1 MGKTWCVSVLAL
13 LLVLFGTMATA
24 ATIRVPTTQPTI
36 QAAIN
41 AAVDGD
47 LILIADGTYAGAGN
61 TMIDFLGK
69 EIVVRSEHGARNCII
84 DSTGADWGFYF
95 HTGETASS
103 ELRGVTIQ
111 NASLAGIYLDA
122 DAAPTISTCV
132 IQTNSGDGIHAYS
145 SAAVIDNCL
154 ITGNSGNGLYALSA
168 SLTLSNSEISD
179 NSLAGIACDSASP
192 LISATIISGNTT
204 GGLISDA
211 ASPEVSDSL
220 ITGNSGSGLV
230 FLNGG
235 APIFTRCVIEA
246 NTASSGY
253 PGGGVTCIQSSPS
266 FTQCVISSNT
276 GGDGGGVYMRH
287 AAPTFANCTITGNT
301 SVLGGG
307 VFCDYATPL
316 FTASRIDSNSGSGI
330 YSRNFSSP
338 ALHNCILSD
347 NAPGTGVSGGGIHA
361 LSSST
366 VTVFNSTIADNLGYG
381 IYGSYAHLTITNSIL
396 WGNVGSLVAAN
407 GTDNVNF
414 SLIQGGY
421 RGLGNISRNPL
432 FIDADNGVYRIGT
445 LSPCLNAGQTLAWAG
460 VVTDITGAARPLAGV
475 YDIGAYEGTTTPL
488 TSQIAASPV
497 LTVTDN
503 APEVTVSWTTT
514 AQADGYLLF
523 YAPYPAAT
531 PIGELEMGAL
541 TELTVTLPETQAYY
555 VAVRAYNSAGQS
567 EFSNIDIAGTH

>member
-1 MGKTWCVSVLAL
+1 MGKIWCGGVLAL
-13 LLVLFGTMATA
+13 LVILSGTFASA
-24 ATIRVPTTQPTI
+24 ATIRVPTTKPTI
-36 QAAIN
+36 QAAIT

-69 EIVVRSEHGARNCII
+69 KIVVRSEHGARNCII

-111 NASLAGIYLDA
+111 SASLAGIYLDDNA
-122 DAAPTISTCV
+122 SPTISTCV
-132 IQTNSGDGIHAYS
+132 IQTNIGDGIHAYA

-154 ITGNSGNGLYALSA
+154 ITGNSGNGLYVLAA
-168 SLTLSNSEISD
+168 SLTVSNSEISS

-192 LISATIISGNTT
+192 VISATIISGNTT

-235 APIFTRCVIEA
+235 TPVFSRCVIEA
-246 NTASSGY
+246 NTASSVY
-253 PGGGVTCIQSSPS
+253 PGGGITCIQSSPRFEYS
-266 FTQCVISSNT
+266 VISSNA
-276 GGDGGGVYMRH
+276 GGDGGGVYLRH

-307 VFCDYATPL
+307 VFCDYATPQ

-330 YSRNFSSP
+330 YSRNFS
-338 ALHNCILSD
+338 ALGLHNCILS
-347 NAPGTGVSGGGIHA
+347 NNTPATGINGGGIHA

-366 VTVFNSTIADNLGYG
+366 VTAFNCTIAGNHGYG
-381 IYGSYAHLTITNSIL
+381 IYGNYAYLTVTNSIL
-396 WGNVGSLVAAN
+396 WGNTRSLVATN
-407 GTDNVNF
+407 GTDNVNY
-414 SLIQGGY
+414 SLVQGGY
-421 RGLGNISRNPL
+421 RGLGNISRDPL

-445 LSPCLNAGQTLAWAG
+445 MSPCLNAGQTLAWAG
-460 VVTDITGAARPLAGV
+460 VVTDITGAARPLAGA

-488 TSQIAASPV
+488 TSQIPASPV

-523 YAPYPAAT
+523 YAPYPGAS
-531 PIGELEMGAL
+531 PISQLEMGAL
-541 TELTVTLPETQAYY
+541 TALTTTLSGTQAYY

-567 EFSNIDIAGTH
+567 EYSNIGIAGAH